1 MMKVLSFLWVKQNIM
16 EDVEIVLRPVTS
28 NVAAVRVTIKSAIAI
43 P

>member
-28 NVAAVRVTIKSAIAI
+28 NVAALYVGE
-43 P
+43 PE